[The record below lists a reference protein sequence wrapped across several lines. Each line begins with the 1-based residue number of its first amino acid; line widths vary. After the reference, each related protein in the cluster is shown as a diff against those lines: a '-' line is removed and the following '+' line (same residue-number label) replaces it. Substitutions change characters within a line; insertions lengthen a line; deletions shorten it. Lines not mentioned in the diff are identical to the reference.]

1 VNVSINRDEWL
12 AAVRAVEPANDP
24 DALTVQE
31 LCAILGT
38 KRSATKERV
47 AKLVADGKAVRTS
60 KRVQDVAGRP
70 QVVVAY
76 RLVMRKGK

>member
-24 DALTVQE
+24 DALTVLE

-38 KRSATKERV
+38 KRSATKERLSDYD
-47 AKLVADGKAVRTS
+47 APRSPDGGSR
-60 KRVQDVAGRP
+60 
-70 QVVVAY
+70 
-76 RLVMRKGK
+76 